1 MQTRLVQP
9 TDFQL
14 LDALSDGRRD
24 TAANLAVKCN
34 KDRNYL
40 NTRLPVLA
48 DKGLVRRI
56 GPAEASGLY
65 QITPRG
71 IAAIHNQSLYEDDRE
86 QFEAALSEQ
95 ASLITIIEPAV
106 HQASVSPETDT
117 SEGPD
122 DLNR

>member
-1 MQTRLVQP
+1 MRIRLVQP

-24 TAANLAVKCN
+24 TAANLAVKCD

-48 DKGLVRRI
+48 DEGLVRRI
-56 GPAEASGLY
+56 GPAESSGLY

-71 IAAIHNQSLYEDDRE
+71 IAAVNYQSLYEHDRD
-86 QFEAALSEQ
+86 QFEAILTEH
-95 ASLITIIEPAV
+95 ASLITIVEPTV
-106 HQASVSPETDT
+106 QQASLSGET
-117 SEGPD
+117 E
-122 DLNR
+122 